1 MIKCESLYKS
11 YGDIY
16 AVNNVSFEIE
26 TGTFLGLLG
35 PNGAGKTT
43 LMRTMIG
50 LLEPNKGEIS
60 FDNMKMQKDNL
71 EIKKRIGVVTQHINL
86 DKELTINENM
96 IFAAKLYRINKDKIN
111 LEITKI
117 LKLLGLY
124 ELRDRKTK
132 KLSGGMKRKLMIA
145 KAIIHN
151 PDYIFLD
158 EPTVGIDLNTRK
170 EIWRFL
176 RQENKKGKTIVL
188 TTHYIEE
195 AEQLCDLV
203 MLMSDGKIF
212 KEDNSKNLISEIGDF
227 KVEYTDT
234 EMYFYNSLREAK
246 IATKNSNK
254 IFSISKTSLEDV
266 FFHYTNKKVN

>member
-1 MIKCESLYKS
+1 MIKCESVYKS
-11 YGDIY
+11 YGDIN
-16 AVNNVSFEIE
+16 AVNNVSFEIKG
-26 TGTFLGLLG
+26 GTFLGLLG

-50 LLEPNKGEIS
+50 LLDPNKGNV
-60 FDNMKMQKDNL
+60 FFNNMKMQKDNL
-71 EIKKRIGVVTQHINL
+71 KIKEKIGVVTQHINL

-96 IFAAKLYRINKDKIN
+96 IFAAKLYKISNDKIN
-111 LEITKI
+111 IEIKRV
-117 LKLLGLY
+117 LNLLGLY
-124 ELRDRKTK
+124 ECKDRKTK

-151 PDYIFLD
+151 PDFIFLD

-170 EIWRFL
+170 EIWHFL

-203 MLMSDGKIF
+203 MLMSEGEIF
-212 KEDNSKNLISEIGDF
+212 KEDTSKNLISEIGDF
-227 KVEYTDT
+227 KVEYSDT
-234 EMYFYNSLREAK
+234 EMYFYNTLNEAK
-246 IATKNSNK
+246 IATENSDR

-266 FFHYTNKKVN
+266 FFYYTNKKVN

>member
-71 EIKKRIGVVTQHINL
+71 EIKKKIGVVTQHINL
-86 DKELTINENM
+86 DRELTINENM

>member
-1 MIKCESLYKS
+1 MIKCESVSKS
-11 YGDIY
+11 YGDVN
-16 AVNNVSFEIE
+16 AVNNVSFEI
-26 TGTFLGLLG
+26 GKGAFLGLLG

-50 LLEPNKGEIS
+50 LLDPSEGSIFFNNI
-60 FDNMKMQKDNL
+60 KMNKDNL
-71 EIKKRIGVVTQHINL
+71 EIKEKIGVVTQHINL

-96 IFAAKLYRINKDKIN
+96 IFAAKLYKISKDKIN
-111 LEITKI
+111 IEIKKV

-124 ELRDRKTK
+124 ELKDRKTK

-151 PDYIFLD
+151 PDFIFLD
-158 EPTVGIDLNTRK
+158 EPTVGIDVNTRK
-170 EIWRFL
+170 EIWQFL
-176 RQENKKGKTIVL
+176 RHENKKGKTIVL

-212 KEDNSKNLISEIGDF
+212 KEDTSKNLINEIGDF
-227 KVEYTDT
+227 KVEYSDT
-234 EMYFYNSLREAK
+234 EVFLYQSLEEAK
-246 IATKNSNK
+246 NATKNSDK
-254 IFSISKTSLEDV
+254 IFSISRTSLEDV
-266 FFHYTNKKVN
+266 FFYYTNKKVN

>member
-111 LEITKI
+111 LEITKT

-227 KVEYTDT
+227 KVEYNDT